1 MKRMSLTMS
10 QLSPSLLSSILLLQ
24 GRTGIMIR
32 RWGKTTVRRMIV
44 MEGILAG
51 IFLTRIRVIILVKME
66 MRITIWVIIG
76 VSTIVDK

>member
-1 MKRMSLTMS
+1 MS

-24 GRTGIMIR
+24 ERTGIMIR
-32 RWGKTTVRRMIV
+32 RWGRTTARRMIV
-44 MEGILAG
+44 LEGILAG
-51 IFLTRIRVIILVKME
+51 IFLTRIRVIILVKIE